1 VVFER
6 VVRRMLVVVACVLGV
21 GPWSAWGAADA
32 RAAQLS
38 VRAVPGGRVSL
49 RLRGPVGPGAHE
61 FRLDGRR
68 LSRTRRRAITV
79 LVARRRGA
87 GDPLA
92 RWRVLK
98 VRRAGSRR
106 VLARARFAMGV
117 SRSRAAPTLVL
128 LAAPPPRTT
137 STRAVLRFSVSSR
150 TASCDRDGS
159 RFRACSS
166 PIAYNGLSSGSHSF
180 RIRAANRH
188 GTTRI
193 GVAST
198 VLAPSSRTPPPPT
211 PTPTPTRSGD
221 HILTAVGDYT
231 SSSSNA
237 NDIAVKNAV
246 IAANPEL
253 HLGIGDF
260 QYTYISSIYS
270 GFDAIWG
277 PKPNGLWGR
286 IRPAGG
292 PTHDVSSCSDLN
304 YQNYWNRPVMKGYS
318 FDLGAWHVVSLPS
331 AAVRYGCD
339 VAGITSWLK
348 SDLAASSTPCTL
360 AFWQD
365 PYWTR
370 PTATHTRENG
380 VKPWV
385 QALYDANADVVLQ
398 ASNHDYQRFSPQN
411 MLDQRDNA
419 RGIRAFV
426 VGTGGIGL
434 YTFTGGAPNVEAS
447 DDTTYGT
454 LKMVLRPTGYDFEFI
469 RAAGGTFTDSGSGVC
484 H

>member
-1 VVFER
+1 
-6 VVRRMLVVVACVLGV
+6 MLVAVACVLGV
-21 GPWSAWGAADA
+21 GSWWACGAADA
-32 RAAQLS
+32 RAAQARVARLS
-38 VRAVPGGRVSL
+38 IHAVPGGRVSL
-49 RLRGPVGPGAHE
+49 RLRGPVGSGVHD
-61 FRLDGRR
+61 FRLDGKR
-68 LSRTRRRAITV
+68 LARTRRRAITV
-79 LVARRRGA
+79 VVARRPA
-87 GDPLA
+87 GGNPRA

-98 VRRAGSRR
+98 VHHAGSRR

-128 LAAPPPRTT
+128 LKAPPPRTRR
-137 STRAVLRFSVSSR
+137 TRAVLRFSVSSR
-150 TASCDRDGS
+150 RASCAHDGS
-159 RFRACSS
+159 RFRRCSS
-166 PIAYNGLSSGSHSF
+166 PIAYKGLASGSHSF
-180 RIRAANRH
+180 SIRAANRH
-188 GTTRI
+188 GTTSIR
-193 GVAST
+193 VAST
-198 VLAPSSRTPPPPT
+198 VLAPSSGKPP
-211 PTPTPTRSGD
+211 RSRD

-246 IAANPEL
+246 IAANPEV

-260 QYTYISSIYS
+260 QYPYISSIYS
-270 GFDAIWG
+270 GFDGIWG
-277 PKPNGLWGR
+277 PKPNGLWAK

-292 PTHDVSSCSDLN
+292 PTHDVKSCSDLN
-304 YQNYWNRPVMKGYS
+304 YQKYWDRPVMKGYS
-318 FDLGAWHVVSLPS
+318 FDLGVWHVISLPS

-339 VAGITSWLK
+339 VAGITSWLR
-348 SDLAASSTPCTL
+348 SDLAASSARCTL

-385 QALYDANADVVLQ
+385 QALYDANAEVVLQ

-411 MLDQRDNA
+411 MRDQRDKA

-434 YTFTGGAPNVEAS
+434 YKFTGSAPNVEAS
-447 DDTTYGT
+447 DDTTYGA
-454 LKMVLRPTGYDFEFI
+454 LKMVLRPRGYDFEFM